1 MFGGGVRGVMA
12 ARLLSHA
19 NSTAV
24 SSTPA
29 SRLSPSHVGVARRAA
44 PPSSSCAFTNSA
56 ADNGTSAPSSSPSS
70 VIVKDKVP
78 CVCGTTI
85 NDGKP
90 MVECTNCGAW
100 SHLHC
105 LRLTQRTAKKAICVI
120 AVGECFP
127 VPGSKCGMW
136 KCLTW

>member
-1 MFGGGVRGVMA
+1 MA

-29 SRLSPSHVGVARRAA
+29 SRSSSCRVGVARRAA
-44 PPSSSCAFTNSA
+44 PPLSSRAVPNST
-56 ADNGTSAPSSSPSS
+56 ADNGSSAPSCSPSLES
-70 VIVKDKVP
+70 AKDKVL
-78 CVCGTTI
+78 CVCGTAI

-90 MVECTNCGAW
+90 MVECTSCGAW

-105 LRLTQRTAKKAICVI
+105 V
-120 AVGECFP
+120 
-127 VPGSKCGMW
+127 
-136 KCLTW
+136 